1 MSSLWSKIGLSA
13 LLVIFIVVL
22 GWVGYRMFMNDLDP
36 KVRTIIYVP
45 KTIDTSIEF
54 WEVMKQGVATAAK
67 EFGADVHTVG
77 TDTELDV
84 DKQIQLLEQAIEEKP
99 DAIILAATDYYRLV
113 PVAEQIKAAGITLI
127 TVDSG
132 LNGGVSESF
141 IATDN
146 YEAGRKAAQ
155 KLIEN
160 IQSDDQVAIMN
171 FVQGSATAIE
181 REKGVRDALSQNGV
195 NLVQDTLYSN
205 GSSKKAYQLT
215 VDLLKNQPQLKG
227 IIGLNEPSTLGAGL
241 AIMDM
246 GLKSKVKLVGF
257 DNSSSEVQLL
267 ENETMLGTVIQKP
280 FTMGYLAVKTAL
292 EVVSGHKVA
301 PVMDTGSEFITK
313 ENMYTS
319 ENEKLMFPFIE

>member
-13 LLVIFIVVL
+13 LLVIFIVAL

-45 KTIDTSIEF
+45 KTIDTNIEF

>member
-13 LLVIFIVVL
+13 LLVIFIVAL

-84 DKQIQLLEQAIEEKP
+84 DKQIQLLEQAMEEKP

-113 PVAEQIKAAGITLI
+113 PVAEQIKDAGITLI

-280 FTMGYLAVKTAL
+280 FTMGYLAVKTAI

>member
-13 LLVIFIVVL
+13 LLLFFIVAL
-22 GWVGYRMFMNDLDP
+22 GCVGYRMFMNDLDP

-280 FTMGYLAVKTAL
+280 LLWGTWL
-292 EVVSGHKVA
+292 
-301 PVMDTGSEFITK
+301 
-313 ENMYTS
+313 
-319 ENEKLMFPFIE
+319 

>member
-1 MSSLWSKIGLSA
+1 
-13 LLVIFIVVL
+13 
-22 GWVGYRMFMNDLDP
+22 MFTNELDP

-77 TDTELDV
+77 TNTELDV

-160 IQSDDQVAIMN
+160 IHSDDLVAIMN

-215 VDLLKNQPQLKG
+215 VDLLRKQPQLKG
-227 IIGLNEPSTLGAGL
+227 IIGLNEPSTLGAGM

-246 GLKSKVKLVGF
+246 GLKDKVKLVGF

-267 ENETMLGTVIQKP
+267 ENEIMLGTVIQKP

>member
-1 MSSLWSKIGLSA
+1 
-13 LLVIFIVVL
+13 
-22 GWVGYRMFMNDLDP
+22 MFTNELDP

-45 KTIDTSIEF
+45 KTIDSSIEF

-84 DKQIQLLEQAIEEKP
+84 DQQIQLLEQAIEEKP

-113 PVAEQIKAAGITLI
+113 PIAEQIKAAGITLI

-146 YEAGRKAAQ
+146 YEAGSKAAQ

-160 IQSDDQVAIMN
+160 IHSDDQVAIVN
-171 FVQGSATAIE
+171 FVQGSATAIQ
-181 REKGVRDALSQNGV
+181 REEGVRDALSQHGV
-195 NLVQDTLYSN
+195 HHVHDTLYSN
-205 GSSKKAYQLT
+205 GSSQKAYQLT
-215 VDLLKNQPQLKG
+215 VELLKNQPQLKG
-227 IIGLNEPSTLGAGL
+227 MIGLNEPSTLGAGL
-241 AIMDM
+241 AIMDL
-246 GLKSKVKLVGF
+246 GLKDKVKLVGF

-267 ENETMLGTVIQKP
+267 ENEIMLGTVIQKP

-292 EVVSGHKVA
+292 EVVSGHKVD

>member
-1 MSSLWSKIGLSA
+1 
-13 LLVIFIVVL
+13 
-22 GWVGYRMFMNDLDP
+22 MFTNELDP

-67 EFGADVHTVG
+67 EFGADVHTIG

-155 KLIEN
+155 ELIEN
-160 IQSDDQVAIMN
+160 IHSDDQVAIMN
-171 FVQGSATAIE
+171 FVPGSATAIE

-195 NLVQDTLYSN
+195 DHVHDTLYSN
-205 GSSKKAYQLT
+205 GSSQKAYQLT
-215 VDLLKNQPQLKG
+215 VELLKNQPQLKG

-241 AIMDM
+241 AIMDL

-257 DNSSSEVQLL
+257 DNSSSEVHLL
-267 ENETMLGTVIQKP
+267 EKEIMLGTVIQKP

-292 EVVSGHKVA
+292 EVVSGHKVDS
-301 PVMDTGSEFITK
+301 VMDTGSEFITK

>member
-13 LLVIFIVVL
+13 LLVIFIVAL

-36 KVRTIIYVP
+36 KVRTIIYIP

-171 FVQGSATAIE
+171 FVPGSATAIE

-215 VDLLKNQPQLKG
+215 VDLLKNQPQIKG

>member
-13 LLVIFIVVL
+13 LLVIFIVAL

-160 IQSDDQVAIMN
+160 IHSDDQVAIMN
-171 FVQGSATAIE
+171 FVPGSATAIE

>member
-1 MSSLWSKIGLSA
+1 MGSLWSKIGLSA
-13 LLVIFIVVL
+13 LLLFFIVAL
-22 GWVGYRMFMNDLDP
+22 GWVGYRMFTNELGT

-45 KTIDTSIEF
+45 KTIDSSIEF

-67 EFGADVHTVG
+67 EFGADVHMVG

-84 DKQIQLLEQAIEEKP
+84 DKQIQLLEQAIQEKP

-113 PVAEQIKAAGITLI
+113 PIAEQIKAAGITLI

-146 YEAGRKAAQ
+146 YEAGRKAGQ
-155 KLIEN
+155 ELIKN
-160 IQSDDQVAIMN
+160 IHSDDQVAIIN

-195 NLVQDTLYSN
+195 NHVHDTLYSN
-205 GSSKKAYQLT
+205 GSSRKAYQLT
-215 VDLLKNQPQLKG
+215 IDLLKNQPQLKG

-267 ENETMLGTVIQKP
+267 EKEIMLGTVIQKP

-292 EVVSGHKVA
+292 EVVSGNKVD
-301 PVMDTGSEFITK
+301 PIMDTGSEFITK

>member
-13 LLVIFIVVL
+13 LLIIFIVAL
-22 GWVGYRMFMNDLDP
+22 GWVGYRMFMNDLEP

-45 KTIDTSIEF
+45 KTIDSNIEF

-113 PVAEQIKAAGITLI
+113 PVAKQIKAAGITLI

-132 LNGGVSESF
+132 LNGGISESF

-155 KLIEN
+155 ELIKN
-160 IQSDDQVAIMN
+160 IQSDDHVAIMN
-171 FVQGSATAIE
+171 FVPGSATAIE

-215 VDLLKNQPQLKG
+215 VDLLKNQPQIKG

>member
-1 MSSLWSKIGLSA
+1 MSSLWSKIALSA
-13 LLVIFIVVL
+13 LLLFFIVAL
-22 GWVGYRMFMNDLDP
+22 GWVGYRMFTNELDP

-84 DKQIQLLEQAIEEKP
+84 DKQIQLLEQAMEEKP

-160 IQSDDQVAIMN
+160 IHSDDQVAIMN

-227 IIGLNEPSTLGAGL
+227 IIGLNVPSTLGAGL

>member
-13 LLVIFIVVL
+13 LLLFFIVAL
-22 GWVGYRMFMNDLDP
+22 GWVGYRMFTNELDT

-45 KTIDTSIEF
+45 KTIDSSIEF

-84 DKQIQLLEQAIEEKP
+84 DKQIQLLEQAIQEKP

-113 PVAEQIKAAGITLI
+113 PIAEQIKAAGIILI

-146 YEAGRKAAQ
+146 YEAGRKAGQ
-155 KLIEN
+155 ELIKN
-160 IQSDDQVAIMN
+160 IHSDDQVAIIN

-195 NLVQDTLYSN
+195 NHVHDTLYSN
-205 GSSKKAYQLT
+205 GSSRKAYQLT
-215 VDLLKNQPQLKG
+215 IDLLKNQPQLKG

-267 ENETMLGTVIQKP
+267 EKEIMLGTVIQKP
-280 FTMGYLAVKTAL
+280 FTMGYLSVKTAL
-292 EVVSGHKVA
+292 EVVSGNKVD
-301 PVMDTGSEFITK
+301 PIMDTGSEFITK

>member
-13 LLVIFIVVL
+13 LLLFFIVAL
-22 GWVGYRMFMNDLDP
+22 GWVGYRMFTNELDT

-45 KTIDTSIEF
+45 KTIDSNIEF

-84 DKQIQLLEQAIEEKP
+84 DKQIELLEQAIQEKP

-113 PVAEQIKAAGITLI
+113 QVAEQIKAAGITLI

-155 KLIEN
+155 ELIEN
-160 IQSDDQVAIMN
+160 IHSDDQVAIMN
-171 FVQGSATAIE
+171 FVQVSATAIE

-195 NLVQDTLYSN
+195 NHVHDTLYSS
-205 GSSKKAYQLT
+205 GSAQKAYQLT
-215 VDLLKNQPQLKG
+215 VDLLKNQPHLKG

-241 AIMDM
+241 AIMDL

-267 ENETMLGTVIQKP
+267 EKEIMLGTVIQKP

-292 EVVSGHKVA
+292 EVVSGKKVA
-301 PVMDTGSEFITK
+301 PIMDTGSEFITK

>member
-13 LLVIFIVVL
+13 LLLFFIIAL
-22 GWVGYRMFMNDLDP
+22 GWVGYRMFTNELDP

-67 EFGADVHTVG
+67 EFGADVHTIG

-155 KLIEN
+155 ELIEN
-160 IQSDDQVAIMN
+160 IHSDDQVAIMN
-171 FVQGSATAIE
+171 FVPGSATAIE

-195 NLVQDTLYSN
+195 DHVHDTLYSN
-205 GSSKKAYQLT
+205 GSSQKAYQLT
-215 VDLLKNQPQLKG
+215 VELLKNQPQLKG

-241 AIMDM
+241 AIMDL

-257 DNSSSEVQLL
+257 DNSSSEVHLL
-267 ENETMLGTVIQKP
+267 EKEIMLGTVIQKP

-292 EVVSGHKVA
+292 EVVSGHKVDS
-301 PVMDTGSEFITK
+301 VMDTGSEFITK

>member
-13 LLVIFIVVL
+13 LLLFFIVAL
-22 GWVGYRMFMNDLDP
+22 GCVGYRMFMNDLDP

-215 VDLLKNQPQLKG
+215 VDLLKNQSQLKG

>member
-13 LLVIFIVVL
+13 LLLFFIIAL
-22 GWVGYRMFMNDLDP
+22 GWVGYRMFTNELDP

-67 EFGADVHTVG
+67 EFGADVHTIG

-160 IQSDDQVAIMN
+160 IHSDDKVAIMN
-171 FVQGSATAIE
+171 FVPGSATAIE

-195 NLVQDTLYSN
+195 DHVHDTLYSN
-205 GSSKKAYQLT
+205 GSSQKAYQLT
-215 VDLLKNQPQLKG
+215 VELLKNQPQLKG

-241 AIMDM
+241 AIMDL

-257 DNSSSEVQLL
+257 DNSSSEVHLL
-267 ENETMLGTVIQKP
+267 EKEIMLGTVIQKP

-292 EVVSGHKVA
+292 EVVSGHKVDS
-301 PVMDTGSEFITK
+301 VMDTGSEFITK

>member
-13 LLVIFIVVL
+13 LLLFFIIAL
-22 GWVGYRMFMNDLDP
+22 GWVGYRMFTNELDP

-160 IQSDDQVAIMN
+160 IHSDDLVAIMN

-215 VDLLKNQPQLKG
+215 VDLLRKQPQLKG
-227 IIGLNEPSTLGAGL
+227 IIGLNEPSTLGAGM

-246 GLKSKVKLVGF
+246 GLKDKVKLVGF

-267 ENETMLGTVIQKP
+267 ENEIMLGTVIQKP

>member
-13 LLVIFIVVL
+13 LLLFFIVAL
-22 GWVGYRMFMNDLDP
+22 GCVGYRMFMNDLDP

>member
-1 MSSLWSKIGLSA
+1 MSSLWSKIALSA
-13 LLVIFIVVL
+13 LLLFFIVAL
-22 GWVGYRMFMNDLDP
+22 GWVGYRMFTNELDP

-84 DKQIQLLEQAIEEKP
+84 DKQIQLLEQAMEEKP

-160 IQSDDQVAIMN
+160 IHSDDQVAIMN

>member
-13 LLVIFIVVL
+13 LLVIFIVAL

-84 DKQIQLLEQAIEEKP
+84 DKQIQLLEQAMEEKP

-113 PVAEQIKAAGITLI
+113 PVAEQIKDAGITLI

>member
-13 LLVIFIVVL
+13 LLVIFIVAL
-22 GWVGYRMFMNDLDP
+22 GWVGYRMFTNELDP

-132 LNGGVSESF
+132 LNGGVSDSF

-171 FVQGSATAIE
+171 FVPGSATAIE

>member
-13 LLVIFIVVL
+13 LLLFFIVAL
-22 GWVGYRMFMNDLDP
+22 GCVGYRMFMNDLDP

-67 EFGADVHTVG
+67 EFRADVHTVG

>member
-13 LLVIFIVVL
+13 LLIIFIVAL

-45 KTIDTSIEF
+45 KTIDSSIEF

-113 PVAEQIKAAGITLI
+113 PIAKQIKAAGITLI

-132 LNGGVSESF
+132 LNGGISESF

-155 KLIEN
+155 ELIKN

-171 FVQGSATAIE
+171 FVPGSATAIE

-215 VDLLKNQPQLKG
+215 VDLLKNQPQIKG

>member
-13 LLVIFIVVL
+13 LLVIFIVAL

-113 PVAEQIKAAGITLI
+113 PVAEQIKAAGITLV

-171 FVQGSATAIE
+171 FVPGSATAIE

>member
-1 MSSLWSKIGLSA
+1 MSSLWSKISLSA
-13 LLVIFIVVL
+13 LLLFFIVAL
-22 GWVGYRMFMNDLDP
+22 GWVGYRMFTNELDT

-67 EFGADVHTVG
+67 EFGADVHTLG

-160 IQSDDQVAIMN
+160 IHSDDQVAIMN

>member
-13 LLVIFIVVL
+13 LLLFFIIAL
-22 GWVGYRMFMNDLDP
+22 GWVGYRMFTNELDP

-67 EFGADVHTVG
+67 EFGADVHTIG

-160 IQSDDQVAIMN
+160 IHSDDKVAIMN
-171 FVQGSATAIE
+171 FVPGSATAIE

-195 NLVQDTLYSN
+195 DHVHDTLYSN
-205 GSSKKAYQLT
+205 GSSQKAYQLT
-215 VDLLKNQPQLKG
+215 VELLKNQPQLKA

-241 AIMDM
+241 AIMDL

-257 DNSSSEVQLL
+257 DNSSSEVHLL
-267 ENETMLGTVIQKP
+267 EKEIMLGTVIQKP

-292 EVVSGHKVA
+292 EVVSGHKVDS
-301 PVMDTGSEFITK
+301 VMDTGSEFITK

>member
-13 LLVIFIVVL
+13 LLVIFIVAL
-22 GWVGYRMFMNDLDP
+22 GWAGYHMFMNDLDP

-160 IQSDDQVAIMN
+160 IHSDDQVAIMN

>member
-13 LLVIFIVVL
+13 LLVIFIVAL

-171 FVQGSATAIE
+171 FVPGSATAIE

>member
-171 FVQGSATAIE
+171 FVPGSATAIE

>member
-13 LLVIFIVVL
+13 LLLFFIVAL
-22 GWVGYRMFMNDLDP
+22 GWVGYRMFTNELDP

-160 IQSDDQVAIMN
+160 IYSDDLVAIMN

-215 VDLLKNQPQLKG
+215 VDLLRKQPQLKG

-246 GLKSKVKLVGF
+246 GLKEKVKLVGF

-267 ENETMLGTVIQKP
+267 ENEIMLGTVIQKP

-292 EVVSGHKVA
+292 EAVSGHKVA

>member
-1 MSSLWSKIGLSA
+1 
-13 LLVIFIVVL
+13 
-22 GWVGYRMFMNDLDP
+22 MFTNELDP

-160 IQSDDQVAIMN
+160 IHSDDLVAIMN

-215 VDLLKNQPQLKG
+215 VDLLRKQPQLKG
-227 IIGLNEPSTLGAGL
+227 IIGLNEPSTLGAGM

-246 GLKSKVKLVGF
+246 GLKDKVKLVGF

-267 ENETMLGTVIQKP
+267 ENEIMLGTVIQKP

>member
-13 LLVIFIVVL
+13 LLVIFIVAL
-22 GWVGYRMFMNDLDP
+22 GWVGYRMFTNELDTR
-36 KVRTIIYVP
+36 VRTIIYVP

-67 EFGADVHTVG
+67 EFGAVVHTVG

-113 PVAEQIKAAGITLI
+113 PVAEQIKDAGITLI

-195 NLVQDTLYSN
+195 NIVQDTLYSN

>member
-13 LLVIFIVVL
+13 LLIIFIVAL
-22 GWVGYRMFMNDLDP
+22 GWVGYRMFMNDLEP

-45 KTIDTSIEF
+45 KTIDSNIEF

-113 PVAEQIKAAGITLI
+113 PVAKQIKAAGITLI

-132 LNGGVSESF
+132 LNGGISESF

-155 KLIEN
+155 ELIKN

-171 FVQGSATAIE
+171 FVPGSATAIE

-215 VDLLKNQPQLKG
+215 VDLLKNQPQIKG

>member
-13 LLVIFIVVL
+13 LLIIFIVAL
-22 GWVGYRMFMNDLDP
+22 GWVGYRMFMNDFEP

-45 KTIDTSIEF
+45 KTIDSNIEF

-113 PVAEQIKAAGITLI
+113 PVAKQIKAAGITLI

-132 LNGGVSESF
+132 LNGGISESF

-155 KLIEN
+155 ELIKN

-171 FVQGSATAIE
+171 FVPGSATAIE
-181 REKGVRDALSQNGV
+181 REKGVRDAFSQNGV
-195 NLVQDTLYSN
+195 NLVHDTLYSN

>member
-13 LLVIFIVVL
+13 LLLFFIVAL
-22 GWVGYRMFMNDLDP
+22 GWVGYRMFTNELDT

-45 KTIDTSIEF
+45 KTIDSSIEF

-84 DKQIQLLEQAIEEKP
+84 DKQIQLLEQAIQKKP

-113 PVAEQIKAAGITLI
+113 PIAEKIKAAGITLI

-132 LNGGVSESF
+132 LNGGISESF

-155 KLIEN
+155 ELIEN
-160 IQSDDQVAIMN
+160 IHSDDQVAIVN

-181 REKGVRDALSQNGV
+181 REKGVRDAFSQNGV
-195 NLVQDTLYSN
+195 NHVYDTLYSN
-205 GSSKKAYQLT
+205 GSSQRAYQLT
-215 VDLLKNQPQLKG
+215 IDLLKNQPQLKG

-267 ENETMLGTVIQKP
+267 EKEIMLGTVIQKP

-292 EVVSGHKVA
+292 EVVSGHKVP

>member
-13 LLVIFIVVL
+13 LLLFFIVAL
-22 GWVGYRMFMNDLDP
+22 GWVGYRMFTNELDP

-160 IQSDDQVAIMN
+160 IYSDDLVAIMN

-215 VDLLKNQPQLKG
+215 VDLLRKQPQLKG

-246 GLKSKVKLVGF
+246 GLKDKVKLVGF

-267 ENETMLGTVIQKP
+267 ENEIMLGTVIQKP

>member
-13 LLVIFIVVL
+13 LLVIFIVAL
-22 GWVGYRMFMNDLDP
+22 GWVGYRMFTNELDP

-67 EFGADVHTVG
+67 EFDADVHTVG
-77 TDTELDV
+77 TNTELDV

-160 IQSDDQVAIMN
+160 IHSDDLVAIMN

-215 VDLLKNQPQLKG
+215 VDLLRNQPQLKG

-246 GLKSKVKLVGF
+246 GLKDKVKLVGF
-257 DNSSSEVQLL
+257 DNSS
-267 ENETMLGTVIQKP
+267 
-280 FTMGYLAVKTAL
+280 
-292 EVVSGHKVA
+292 
-301 PVMDTGSEFITK
+301 
-313 ENMYTS
+313 
-319 ENEKLMFPFIE
+319 

>member
-13 LLVIFIVVL
+13 LLLFFIVAL
-22 GWVGYRMFMNDLDP
+22 GCVGYRMFMNDLDP

-181 REKGVRDALSQNGV
+181 REKGVRDALSQNGL